1 MSLFNTAVANAGA
14 ALALATMTALATPA
28 FSQGAAK
35 NKDLS
40 GFKAE
45 PTELALLPRYCWAS
59 FNEKFRGP
67 GTEAFN
73 LPTGCGERFNHFC
86 PGVLSLT
93 RAKASLADPQ
103 RRSYWIGVAADHMRY
118 TVNGIKDLP
127 ACPMRPTVDAMV
139 EEIRALQASQR

>member
-35 NKDLS
+35 NKDQS